1 MASPL
6 LILANTQGFRTNLLK
21 RNLTPYAKA
30 PNRPTQPIDTVYTQ
44 SDSSVQDSPDKL
56 IDEPSYANKL
66 FPLNQYGN
74 EGGYKQVPDPGALLN
89 TKSNEGIYNYQDADI
104 VKQGS
109 EEALKWKP
117 LNVFSNGSESVL
129 DSAEFFGSLNRPL
142 TTNKSNNQP
151 YPTTFVPS
159 TYTPVSIL
167 LSPDPGGS
175 NGLLSQDSFIA
186 RLGAQTL
193 RKEFEDRIAAQIR
206 QDTLGRANILNVSSG
221 TDLVNILTGVVPIIE
236 PVYTIT
242 VTANPILAATN
253 FALRLGGSIL
263 PVSPIPGSYFDE
275 NITLGQP
282 TTIQQLS
289 NAFRR
294 SGVGKFFNRLMGGG
308 ETGSQIM
315 FNNMGA
321 GQRSRLFKNIDYNRY
336 KPNFPRNFF
345 QRLGGT
351 LLGTVSDNSNFYI
364 GGITSNPSQ
373 VFSPVGDVPVNQFG
387 VEQQSPVY
395 GPSELAQLYEGPSQ
409 SIRLGANGPTYS
421 NGGGIE
427 GGFTWVSPKYKGN
440 AGKKVGLGGEVT
452 NQDEDFRP
460 SSYVTTESVNNE
472 FRQGSILDD
481 TQRLI
486 DSQPQ
491 GGRRLQHVGNAIDQV
506 SKVFNDGYKEMT
518 KGSRVLQYIGDV
530 GKEVGTE
537 YCRVFAK
544 DVPYLQYNDLQKT
557 DGITTEGRRFAYSV
571 LDKTYNLNIAPN
583 KQEGGQV
590 SSNLEGTINN
600 AVAKK
605 YMFSLENLAWRTSST
620 PGFSTSDL
628 PVCERG
634 PNGGRVMWF
643 PPYGLTFNETVTANW
658 QPNDF
663 LGRPEPIYT
672 YKNTSRG
679 GTLQWKI
686 VVDHPSVLNAI
697 VNKVLANEK
706 NNIRVNSILDSFF
719 AGCRKYDIYE
729 LTKLYTSLSPNDLFE
744 LQQAI
749 SSKEL
754 TREQIIYTRG
764 TIESG
769 FNSPNGFDVPVSQ
782 SGNGGN
788 TNLDFNDYYE
798 FGFYFE
804 NDYPKPKTSLDY
816 TTEYTKYTTTDRST
830 YEKQT
835 TSGSTGTFFDS
846 VVIPNYSVI
855 NQLAVELGKQF
866 KANPSGEV
874 TIYIT
879 SSCSAPATVTY
890 NEELSKRRIDSM
902 ISFFATNTN
911 TKTYIDNKRL
921 IVKANPNELAGA
933 LGEKTNSQPK
943 KTNQTLSSPDS
954 QYDPKLFKSHEK
966 IINCTDKDSTN
977 TKGGDTQSGSNDIY
991 TFEAM
996 ACRRSYISE
1005 IVSTLNAPQTGTGP
1019 EGGPGAQTNP
1029 TTGSNT
1035 IPVVV
1040 GNVITQTV
1048 QEPVITQQYNP
1059 KDNITKKVVR
1069 AFLSECDYFEV
1080 IKAESPMVYDNLKD
1094 KLKFFQPSFHSIT
1107 PEGLNS
1113 RLTFLQQC
1121 MRPGDTIPTAKK
1133 PTPDSPVQLQYNN
1146 AVNTTFGAPPVLV
1159 LRVGDFYNTKIIPRS
1174 LTLNYEGLD
1183 LNPEGIGVQPM
1194 IANVSLTFDFVGGSG
1209 LKESIDKLQ
1218 NALTFNYYANTEI
1231 YDDRADA
1238 TDIQSSLTLD
1248 KKFLEGEIPP
1258 QIPGVNSAPV
1268 YNGQD
1273 NNNTI
1278 GTIISSVT
1286 NSGGTTT
1293 GIISYNGFMNK
1304 VITDTQTYF
1313 TNVVNKVKESVNQY
1327 NNAVRQ
1333 QWMLERNY
1341 TKGSSVIDNGDVVLF
1356 GKPSNI
1362 EKRFDEIFVELDK
1375 NIKDGSE
1382 GYIQYMSQVSNNLPE
1397 SLIRI
1402 LKENYYNFVSRK
1414 RGSFPNAISTITQ
1427 GLVNQQQSYLQTW
1440 ARLNTILYDPLNDN
1454 TGTDGLQAKNG
1465 PVLIYVTSG
1474 TSDVHVT
1481 STGDTNTFIELEVDT
1496 FVIQD
1501 DIKKFNV
1508 IIQGTKTFSYNG
1520 TSYQGV
1526 LVPEVINGKSD
1537 SVSVQRV
1544 FNPFSKNSLFDN
1556 DSFRRVYMIVSEDV
1570 VDDKKYE
1577 TFKQQMIGNILSNKN
1592 LVGITIFDLEKIF
1605 DSYWISIAKPVFIEE
1620 NNITKSFIE
1629 NLEKNDLKNYLIYTP
1644 FDSNKQRNFTFTTE
1658 DTDGPS
1664 QISSK
1669 ESLIKGLANTT
1680 NQNTN
1685 TMTWNDVN
1693 GDDLAGTYISKAK
1706 LN

>member
-6 LILANTQGFRTNLLK
+6 LDLANSEGFRKKLLT

-30 PNRPTQPIDTVYTQ
+30 PNRPTQPIDTEYVQ
-44 SDSSVQDSPDKL
+44 SNSSVQDSPDKL
-56 IDEPSYANKL
+56 IDEPSFANKL

-89 TKSNEGIYNYQDADI
+89 TKSNEGIYGYQDADI

-109 EEALKWKP
+109 SEALKWKP

-159 TYTPVSIL
+159 TYSPLSIL
-167 LSPDPGGS
+167 LSPDPSGS

-242 VTANPILAATN
+242 VTANPILAAAN

-263 PVSPIPGSYFDE
+263 PVSPIPGSYFDQ

-289 NAFRR
+289 NAYRR

-351 LLGTVSDNSNFYI
+351 LLGTVSDNSNFYV

-518 KGSRVLQYIGDV
+518 KGSRVYKYVGAIGQ
-530 GKEVGTE
+530 EVGTE

-571 LDKTYNLNIAPN
+571 LDKTYNLNIVPN
-583 KQEGGQV
+583 KQEGGQDSTNIV
-590 SSNLEGTINN
+590 GNIDN

-634 PNGGRVMWF
+634 PNEGRVMWF
-643 PPYGLTFNETVTANW
+643 PPYGLVFNESVTANW
-658 QPNDF
+658 QQNDF

-686 VVDHPSVLNAI
+686 VVDHPSVLNVI
-697 VNKVLANEK
+697 VNKVLGNETNK
-706 NNIRVNSILDSFF
+706 ARIDSIIESFF

-729 LTKLYTSLSPNDLFE
+729 LAKKYVTISPNDLFE

-782 SGNGGN
+782 SGGGGN
-788 TNLDFNDYYE
+788 TNLDFEKYKQL
-798 FGFYFE
+798 GFYFG
-804 NDYPKPKTSLDY
+804 NDEPKPKTDSSY
-816 TTEYTKYTTTDRST
+816 VSEYARYSTELNEQYS
-830 YEKQT
+830 KQPNAQDT
-835 TSGSTGTFFDS
+835 ETFFNS
-846 VVIPNYSVI
+846 VVTPNYGAMNEFAI
-855 NQLAVELGKQF
+855 ELGKQLG
-866 KANPSGEV
+866 ANDGNV
-874 TIYIT
+874 TVYIS

-890 NEELSKRRIDSM
+890 NKELSQRRIDAT
-902 ISFFATNTN
+902 IKFFEQNDATKIFITQG
-911 TKTYIDNKRL
+911 RL
-921 IVKANPNELAGA
+921 MVKGDPGTPEERAGA
-933 LGEKTNSQPK
+933 LGETARSNPK
-943 KTNQTLSSPDS
+943 KSNLTQGPYIDS
-954 QYDPKLFKSHEK
+954 LEPNGKTYDCDGS
-966 IINCTDKDSTN
+966 DVQ
-977 TKGGDTQSGSNDIY
+977 GGDTPVGAKEIY
-991 TFEAM
+991 TVGAM
-996 ACRRSYISE
+996 ACRRSYISS
-1005 IVSTLNAPQTGTGP
+1005 INSTLNAPQTGTGP
-1019 EGGPGAQTNP
+1019 EGGPGPQTNP

-1040 GNVITQTV
+1040 GNVITETV
-1048 QEPVITQQYNP
+1048 QEPVVTQQYEP

-1159 LRVGDFYNTKIIPRS
+1159 LRVGDFYNTKIIPRN

-1194 IANVSLTFDFVGGSG
+1194 IANVQLTFDFVGGSG

-1248 KKFLEGEIPP
+1248 KIFLDGQIAPP
-1258 QIPGVNSAPV
+1258 IPGVNSAPV
-1268 YNGQD
+1268 NNGQD

-1341 TKGSSVIDNGDVVLF
+1341 TKGSSVIDNADVVLF

-1382 GYIQYMSQVSNNLPE
+1382 GYIQYMSQISNNLPE

-1474 TSDVHVT
+1474 TPDVHT
-1481 STGDTNTFIELEVDT
+1481 SSDEADTFLELEVDT
-1496 FVIQD
+1496 FIIQD
-1501 DIKKFNV
+1501 DINKFNV
-1508 IIQGTKTFSYNG
+1508 IIQANKTFSYNG

-1544 FNPFSKNSLFDN
+1544 FNPFSKNSLFDD

-1592 LVGITIFDLEKIF
+1592 LAGITIFDLEKIF
-1605 DSYWISIAKPVFIEE
+1605 DSYWISIAKPVFVEE

-1693 GDDLAGTYISKAK
+1693 GNDLPGTYISKAK

>member
-89 TKSNEGIYNYQDADI
+89 KKSNEGIYNYQDADI

-263 PVSPIPGSYFDE
+263 PVSPIPGSYFDQ

-351 LLGTVSDNSNFYI
+351 LLGTVSDNSNFYV

-518 KGSRVLQYIGDV
+518 KGSRVYKYVGAIGQ
-530 GKEVGTE
+530 EVGTE

-583 KQEGGQV
+583 KQEGGQASTNIV
-590 SSNLEGTINN
+590 GDIDN

-643 PPYGLTFNETVTANW
+643 PPYGLVFNESVTANW

-663 LGRPEPIYT
+663 IGRPEPIYT

-686 VVDHPSVLNAI
+686 VVDHPSVLNVI
-697 VNKVLANEK
+697 VNKVLGNETNK
-706 NNIRVNSILDSFF
+706 VRIDSILESFF

-729 LTKLYTSLSPNDLFE
+729 LAKKYVTISPNDLFE

-754 TREQIIYTRG
+754 TREQLIFTRG

-788 TNLDFNDYYE
+788 TDLSFKKYLQL
-798 FGFYFE
+798 GFYFG
-804 NDYPKPKTSLDY
+804 NDEPKPKTDLNY
-816 TTEYTKYTTTDRST
+816 TTEYDRYISKT
-830 YEKQT
+830 NRDFYNTQENASE
-835 TSGSTGTFFDS
+835 TSNFFDT
-846 VVIPNYSVI
+846 VVIPNYEAI
-855 NQLAVELGKQF
+855 NEFAIELGKQLRD
-866 KANPSGEV
+866 NTGNV
-874 TIYIT
+874 TIYIS
-879 SSCSAPATVTY
+879 SSCSAPATVDY
-890 NEELSKRRIDSM
+890 NKGLSKRRVDAM
-902 ISFFATNTN
+902 IKYFAQNNATSKFVGT
-911 TKTYIDNKRL
+911 RL
-921 IVKANPNELAGA
+921 LVKENPNLDPNVSAGAQGELARSTPMKSSKT
-933 LGEKTNSQPK
+933 EKPYPPEVFEANG
-943 KTNQTLSSPDS
+943 KT
-954 QYDPKLFKSHEK
+954 F
-966 IINCTDKDSTN
+966 NCSDTTTAKA
-977 TKGGDTQSGSNDIY
+977 GDTQVGANEEF
-991 TFEAM
+991 TVGAM

-1048 QEPVITQQYNP
+1048 QEPVVTQQYEP

-1121 MRPGDTIPTAKK
+1121 MRPGDSIPTAKK
-1133 PTPDSPVQLQYNN
+1133 PTPDSPAQLQYNN

-1159 LRVGDFYNTKIIPRS
+1159 LRVGDFYNTKIIPRN

-1194 IANVSLTFDFVGGSG
+1194 IANVNLTFDFVGGSG

-1248 KKFLEGEIPP
+1248 KIFLDGQIPP
-1258 QIPGVNSAPV
+1258 PIPGVNSAPV

-1286 NSGGTTT
+1286 NSGGTIT

-1341 TKGSSVIDNGDVVLF
+1341 TKGSSVIDNADVVLF

-1474 TSDVHVT
+1474 TPDVHIT
-1481 STGDTNTFIELEVDT
+1481 SSGDTDTFVELEVDT
-1496 FVIQD
+1496 FTIQD

-1508 IIQGTKTFSYNG
+1508 IIQANKTFSYNG

-1526 LVPEVINGKSD
+1526 LVPEVIDGKSD

-1605 DSYWISIAKPVFIEE
+1605 DSYWISIAKPVFVEE

-1693 GDDLAGTYISKAK
+1693 GDDLPGTYISKAK